1 MFAAALPIH
10 AVYYKIKK
18 SEDSLLGKNGTGI
31 SLSPNLTQHRT

>member
-18 SEDSLLGKNGTGI
+18 SEDSLLGKNGSNLKLG
-31 SLSPNLTQHRT
+31 SPYLPT